1 VQLSHA
7 PHTISS
13 RFDEDNLVSA
23 VGLVPVMALA
33 QRAGLSDLVDE
44 HVSLAKSG
52 GCNAPVKVS
61 ALVTGMVAG
70 MVAGADS
77 NDDMDLL
84 RHGGW
89 TASSAVS
96 VPPRRVGRSC
106 APSPSGTCCNW
117 QRCRGGCWRT

>member
-1 VQLSHA
+1 
-7 PHTISS
+7 
-13 RFDEDNLVSA
+13 
-23 VGLVPVMALA
+23 MALA

-44 HVSLAKSG
+44 HVALTKPS

-61 ALVTGMVAG
+61 ALVAG

-77 NDDMDLL
+77 IDDMGLL
-84 RHGGW
+84 RHGGMHRIFGGVR
-89 TASSAVS
+89 A
-96 VPPRRVGRSC
+96 PPPAEHSC